1 MVNLLIIG
9 DAMTDVYV
17 YGTLQPCQDGCQKFV
32 EASRHSL
39 PGGAANAARS
49 LMHQDC
55 TIAFPQSVDISI
67 KTRFIADGRI
77 VFRLD
82 NDAIPI
88 DTDYRRS
95 VLAALALPIDG
106 VLISDYDKGALSES
120 LLREVIT
127 TCVRRGIPCV
137 ADVKRVAWLY
147 SGAIRKGN
155 EDYVGECEVRT
166 RGQRPPTV
174 EGRAV
179 PHPNTPVTLLNHVG
193 AGDCFAAHL
202 LLALANGAKLV
213 DACTFAHSAGRVY
226 VQHRHNYPP
235 SIQEIRVD
243 LGQEIV

>member
-1 MVNLLIIG
+1 MVNLLVIG

-17 YGTLQPCQDGCQKFV
+17 YGTLQSCQDGCQKFV
-32 EASRHSL
+32 EASRVAL

-55 TIAFPQSVDISI
+55 TIAFPQSIDISI
-67 KTRFIADGRI
+67 KTRLIADGRI

-95 VLAALALPIDG
+95 VLAALALPLDG

-127 TCVRRGIPCV
+127 TCIHRGIPCV
-137 ADVKRVAWLY
+137 ADVKRGAWLY

-155 EDYVGECEVRT
+155 EDYDGACEVRT

-174 EGRAV
+174 DGHTV

-235 SIQEIRVD
+235 SIQEISVD